1 MLFKRINLEFFKGG
15 STTTQVQKR
24 DPKSAQHLA
33 LDNSIYGLLSPL
45 AERYGGTSVAAYAP
59 QVNYLQPAPVN
70 NNYYRGSYR
79 SGDSRGDAGY
89 QRRYAQNYGRTP
101 SPQPG
106 QVASN
111 GKGGTSG
118 GSSSALANFN
128 NSQLGK
134 NFDIADQQSALANQN
149 SLDLLQNNG
158 MNLALS
164 QNALQK
170 AEYLADTY
178 RSPYQAN
185 DYDNYIDKMGQIVD
199 QSTQYATKYYDD
211 ADWYLEQNKDLSSR
225 GTNQALEN
233 YMSEIYKSIN
243 SNFSNSA
250 ASLLNDAAGKG
261 VINSSIAHRG
271 IAGLSNDASSAAG
284 EQYAGGFQ
292 TLLNNSLQGAQ
303 TAGNLAQN
311 VVSTANTST
320 NNYKDVINSMLGVNQ
335 DSLATM
341 QGRAGVLT
349 NASQGYNRDYNSGLQ
364 GLETYA
370 KLPTTYYQNA
380 LAPVSPLYNYWKDM
394 TDAYYG
400 HEDFDTVVSS
410 NGK

>member
-1 MLFKRINLEFFKGG
+1 MLFKRINLEFLKGG
-15 STTTQVQKR
+15 STTTQVQKER
-24 DPKSAQHLA
+24 PQISTARFAGQQY
-33 LDNSIYGLLSPL
+33 IRSPVSVGRKVRWNIRSWL
-45 AERYGGTSVAAYAP
+45 RTASELRQSGGYNRQGDYTGNGQYDASGRK
-59 QVNYLQPAPVN
+59 VNQ
-70 NNYYRGSYR
+70 S
-79 SGDSRGDAGY
+79 
-89 QRRYAQNYGRTP
+89 
-101 SPQPG
+101 

-118 GSSSALANFN
+118 GSSSALNNFN
-128 NSQLGK
+128 NSQLGR

-149 SLDLLQNNG
+149 SLDLLRNNG
-158 MNLALS
+158 RNLGLS

-199 QSTQYATKYYDD
+199 QSTQHATKYYDD

-303 TAGNLAQN
+303 TSGNLAQN

-400 HEDFDTVVSS
+400 HEDYDTVVSS

>member
-1 MLFKRINLEFFKGG
+1 MLFKRINLEFLKGG

-24 DPKSAQHLA
+24 DPKSAQHVS

-45 AERYGGTSVAAYAP
+45 AERYGGTSVAGYAP
-59 QVNYLQPAPVN
+59 QVNYGNQGGYNRQGDYTGNGQYDASGRKVN
-70 NNYYRGSYR
+70 QS
-79 SGDSRGDAGY
+79 
-89 QRRYAQNYGRTP
+89 
-101 SPQPG
+101 

-118 GSSSALANFN
+118 GSSSALNNFN
-128 NSQLGK
+128 NSQLGR
-134 NFDIADQQSALANQN
+134 NFDIADQQSSLANQN
-149 SLDLLQNNG
+149 SLDLLRNNG
-158 MNLALS
+158 RNLGLS

-199 QSTQYATKYYDD
+199 QSTQHATKYYDD

-303 TAGNLAQN
+303 TSGNLAQN

-400 HEDFDTVVSS
+400 HEDYDTVVSS